1 MPISSPSSSSFRDSK
16 IFGAPGLGLVS
27 SPATSS
33 GPETDV
39 SQVNGGAE
47 REREKIGPFLKVRI
61 GGLERNRK
69 DLLIRFDAST
79 NLPNFRTSLYRNM
92 QRSYV
97 EFQRFA
103 KQSQFT
109 SPQNDRLVRIALQR
123 WFTRVCEDTVM
134 LRDDEVRSF
143 IEPNFGYQPVPPTSA
158 RKPITAASAVP
169 NVLSAAL
176 SKDRHN

>member
-1 MPISSPSSSSFRDSK
+1 MDPLSPDNINPSWSVNSSSTHPHPMPISSPSSSSFRDSK

-69 DLLIRFDAST
+69 DLLIRFDASVS
-79 NLPNFRTSLYRNM
+79 RIHSSL
-92 QRSYV
+92 
-97 EFQRFA
+97 
-103 KQSQFT
+103 
-109 SPQNDRLVRIALQR
+109 
-123 WFTRVCEDTVM
+123 
-134 LRDDEVRSF
+134 
-143 IEPNFGYQPVPPTSA
+143 
-158 RKPITAASAVP
+158 
-169 NVLSAAL
+169 
-176 SKDRHN
+176 